1 MLQIRKYNVKAY
13 IIFILHLYFFLILRY
28 NYNTDGGNMNK
39 KHYVDLSDIKEN
51 DLDNT
56 ASFTDLM
63 SRSEKLE
70 HKRKKEEE
78 QTRELKEI
86 LIKDLIKKD
95 SF

>member
-1 MLQIRKYNVKAY
+1 
-13 IIFILHLYFFLILRY
+13 
-28 NYNTDGGNMNK
+28 MNK

-86 LIKDLIKKD
+86 LIKDLIIHYYLKLRNILVNMIQICN
-95 SF
+95 